1 MSTDWIDDTLLKLPE
16 FPGVYLMKDK
26 AAGIVYVGKAKN
38 LKQRVRQYFGQSS
51 DQRYFVQHLPD
62 ILGSIETIVTSTVKE
77 ALILENEL
85 IKKYQPRFN
94 VLLRDDKNFLHIR
107 VDKKE
112 KWPRLRVVRR
122 PKHDGRQYFG
132 PYHSAS
138 KLRATLKLL
147 ERYFQLRTCDENTFK
162 NRSRPC
168 LQYQIKRCPAPC
180 VLPVDQ
186 SVYAQRVDEVVLFL
200 QGRTNDLSNRL
211 QEKMLAA
218 SEALLFE
225 DAARYRDQLHAIR
238 DSLEKQHMV
247 KHQKID
253 QDVWGVH
260 REGGFVTLTIMEVR
274 QGRLAH
280 THNFDLEKQGVNTD
294 VLLSTTCNL
303 YYSDGRFVPDEV
315 ILSES
320 AEYMDVIADAL
331 TETKGRKVRLVTPK
345 RGPSRRLVEIACMNA
360 EHRFFQNRKETLV
373 RHQGLERLQEQL
385 GLSAYPE
392 VIECFDI
399 SLFQGGE
406 PVASKVCYV
415 AGVPARKYYRHY
427 KIKTVEGTD
436 DFAMMREVLIRRLKR
451 GIEQGELPNLLVI
464 DGGRG
469 QLNVALAVV
478 QDLGIDSIDLIG
490 LAKARTKN
498 DEDSTHRTRERVFMP
513 SIKNP
518 IALREHTDEYRLL
531 TSLRD
536 EAHRFAITFHR
547 KLRRERNFKS
557 VFDGLAGVGDERQKR
572 LLRHFGGRQGLEKA
586 SVEALQE
593 VPGIGAELASKI
605 YEFFR

>member
-1 MSTDWIDDTLLKLPE
+1 MSTDWIDASIQTLPE

-26 AAGIVYVGKAKN
+26 AGEIVYVGKAKN

-62 ILGSIETIVTSTVKE
+62 ILGSIDTIVTVTVKE
-77 ALILENEL
+77 ALILENDL

-94 VLLRDDKNFLHIR
+94 VLLRDDKNFLHISI
-107 VDKKE
+107 DKKE

-147 ERYFQLRTCDENTFK
+147 ERYFQLRTCDETTFK

-168 LQYQIKRCPAPC
+168 LQYQIKRCPGPC

-186 SVYAQRVDEVVLFL
+186 ASYAQRVDEVILFL
-200 QGRTNDLSNRL
+200 QGRTSDLSNRL
-211 QEKMLAA
+211 QEKMMTA
-218 SEALLFE
+218 SEAMMFE
-225 DAARYRDQLHAIR
+225 DAARYRDQLHAVR

-274 QGRLAH
+274 HGRLTH
-280 THNFDLEKQGVNTD
+280 THNFDLEKQGVNTE

-303 YYSDGRFVPDEV
+303 YYSDGRFIPDEV
-315 ILSES
+315 ILSQS

-331 TETKGRKVRLVTPK
+331 TEAKGRKVRLITPK
-345 RGPSRRLVEIACMNA
+345 RGPSRRLVELACMNA
-360 EHRFFQNRKETLV
+360 EHRFFQTRQETLM
-373 RHQGLERLQEQL
+373 RHQGLERLQQQL

-392 VIECFDI
+392 VIECFDV

-415 AGVPARKYYRHY
+415 AGIPARKHYRHY

-436 DFAMMREVLIRRLKR
+436 DFAMMREVLMRRLKR
-451 GIEQGELPNLLVI
+451 GIEHGELPNLLVI

-478 QDLGIDSIDLIG
+478 KDLGIDSIDLIG

-498 DEDSTHRTRERVFMP
+498 DEDKTHRTRERVFMP
-513 SIKNP
+513 TVKNP

-557 VFDGLAGVGDERQKR
+557 VFDGLSGVGDQRQKS

-586 SVEALQE
+586 SVQALQE
-593 VPGIGAELASKI
+593 VPGIGADLAFKI

>member
-1 MSTDWIDDTLLKLPE
+1 MTSDWIESTIQKLPE
-16 FPGVYLMKDK
+16 HPGVYLMKDK
-26 AAGIVYVGKAKN
+26 NDEIVYVGKAKR
-38 LKQRVRQYFGQSS
+38 LKSRVRQYFGQSNDS
-51 DQRYFVQHLPD
+51 RHFVKHLPE
-62 ILGSIETIVTSTVKE
+62 ILGGIDTIVTSTVKE
-77 ALILENEL
+77 ALILENDL

-94 VLLRDDKNFLHIR
+94 VLLRDDKNFLHISI
-107 VDKKE
+107 DKKE

-138 KLRATLKLL
+138 KLRATLKLI
-147 ERYFQLRTCDENTFK
+147 ERYFQLRTCDETTFK

-168 LQYQIKRCPAPC
+168 LQYQIKRCPGPC
-180 VLPVDQ
+180 VLPVDHQ
-186 SVYAQRVDEVVLFL
+186 SYAQRVDEVVLFL
-200 QGRTNDLSNRL
+200 QGRTDVLSKRL
-211 QEKMLAA
+211 QEKMLVA

-225 DAARYRDQLHAIR
+225 DAARYRDQLSAVC

-247 KHQKID
+247 KHKRID
-253 QDVWGVH
+253 QDVWGLH

-274 QGRLAH
+274 DGRLTD
-280 THNFDLEKQGVNTD
+280 THNFDLEEQGVGTE

-315 ILSES
+315 ILSQP

-331 TETKGRKVRLVTPK
+331 TEAKDRKVRIITPK
-345 RGPSRRLVEIACMNA
+345 RGPSRRLVELACMNA
-360 EHRFFQNRKETLV
+360 EHRFFQTRQETLV
-373 RHQGLERLQEQL
+373 RHRGLERLQQEL

-392 VIECFDI
+392 VIECFDV

-406 PVASKVCYV
+406 PVASQVCYV
-415 AGVPARKYYRHY
+415 AGVPARKRYRHY

-436 DFAMMREVLIRRLKR
+436 DFAMMREVLMRRLKR
-451 GIEQGELPNLLVI
+451 GIEQGGLPNLLVI

-498 DEDSTHRTRERVFMP
+498 DDTKTHRTRERVFMP
-513 SIKNP
+513 RIKNP
-518 IALREHTDEYRLL
+518 ITLREHTDEYRLL

-547 KLRRERNFKS
+547 KLRRERNFKG
-557 VFDGLAGVGDERQKR
+557 VFDGLTGVGAERQKR
-572 LLRHFGGRQGLEKA
+572 LIKHFGGRQGLEKA
-586 SVEALQE
+586 TVQALME
-593 VPGIGAELASKI
+593 VPGIGLDLATKV
-605 YEFFR
+605 YNFFR